1 MMDTILKGVLKKAL
15 PGVSRSL
22 TNTELQPEEVRAAI
36 MLINNSAGELQFQ
49 IVSLSVIENNDRRY
63 LAINRILADG
73 TPEEL
78 LTNPERP

>member
-15 PGVSRSL
+15 PGVSKSL
-22 TNTELQPEEVRAAI
+22 NNTELQSNEVRAAI
-36 MLINNSAGELQFQ
+36 MLVNNREGELQFQ
-49 IVSLSVIENNDRRY
+49 IVALKVVETEERRF

-78 LTNPERP
+78 LTNPDRP

>member
-22 TNTELQPEEVRAAI
+22 TNTELQPDEVRAAI

-78 LTNPERP
+78 LTNPDRP